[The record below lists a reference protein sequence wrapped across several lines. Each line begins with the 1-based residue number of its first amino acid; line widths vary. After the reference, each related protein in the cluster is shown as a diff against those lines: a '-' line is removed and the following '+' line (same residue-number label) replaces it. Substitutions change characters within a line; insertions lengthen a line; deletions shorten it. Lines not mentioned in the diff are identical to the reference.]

1 MPPRHILTPRI
12 RPASM
17 TGTTPT
23 HWRTR
28 VITILARTLGE
39 AIPTRSAPDPASIR
53 RLIVIKPASLG
64 DVILASPAVAT
75 LRRAFPNAHLTL
87 ATGQWSL
94 PAARGIL
101 GVDAIQDLGT
111 FGTPGRFGIRDL
123 PEAVARFRA
132 GRHDLAIVLDRS
144 PLVAVVPLLAGIPH
158 RAGIDSAG
166 RGFAHTIR
174 IPWASRI
181 HEADLYQSVAH
192 AVTSRSAQEPDA
204 SEARLE
210 FQPTPDA
217 TAIADRLWSASGL
230 DDRADA
236 TGTAPVVVVHP
247 GGASNPGM
255 TLAAKRWPADRFAT
269 VIRTLIARGVRVVLV
284 GHTSDAQIVA
294 DVRRALEPSGAV
306 PAPLPGTGVIDL
318 SSDAD
323 LATLAALIRRADA
336 YLGNDSVPLHLA
348 VAMGTPAVAVY
359 GPTDPRVYGPWAPAG
374 GLYAGKGIGIVDPGA
389 CSQVRTFHP
398 GPLDACPG
406 CRCIDRIDA
415 ATVTNAVLN
424 LLGR

>member
-1 MPPRHILTPRI
+1 
-12 RPASM
+12 M

-23 HWRTR
+23 HCRTR
-28 VITILARTLGE
+28 VITLLARALSSG
-39 AIPTRSAPDPASIR
+39 IPTRSAPDPASIR
-53 RLIVIKPASLG
+53 RLIIIKPASLG
-64 DVILASPAVAT
+64 DVILSSPAIAT
-75 LRRAFPNAHLTL
+75 LRRAFPKAHLTL

-94 PAARGIL
+94 PAARGIP

-123 PEAVARFRA
+123 PGAVARFRA

-144 PLVAVVPLLAGIPH
+144 TLVAVAPLLAGIPH

-174 IPWASRI
+174 IPWVIRI

-192 AVTSRSAQEPDA
+192 AATSRSAVATDPG
-204 SEARLE
+204 EARLE
-210 FQPTPDA
+210 FRPTTDA
-217 TAIADRLWSASGL
+217 KAIADRLWSVSGL
-230 DDRADA
+230 TDRADA
-236 TGTAPVVVVHP
+236 THAAPIVVVHP

-269 VIRTLIARGVRVVLV
+269 VIRALIARGIRVVLV
-284 GHTSDAQIVA
+284 GHTSDARIVA
-294 DVRRALEPSGAV
+294 DVRHALEPSGASP
-306 PAPLPGTGVIDL
+306 PALPGTPIFDL
-318 SSDAD
+318 SGDAD
-323 LATLAALIRRADA
+323 LATLAALIGRADA

-359 GPTDPRVYGPWAPAG
+359 GPTDPRVYGPWAPVG
-374 GLYAGKGIGIVDPGA
+374 GTYAGKGIGIVDPGA
-389 CSQVRTFHP
+389 CSQVRAFRP
-398 GPLDACPG
+398 GPVDACPG

-415 ATVTNAVLN
+415 TTVTNAVLH
-424 LLGR
+424 LLGSE

>member
-1 MPPRHILTPRI
+1 
-12 RPASM
+12 M
-17 TGTTPT
+17 TGTIPT
-23 HWRTR
+23 LWRTR
-28 VITILARTLGE
+28 VITLLARTLGA
-39 AIPTRSAPDPASIR
+39 AIPVRLAPDPASIH

-64 DVILASPAVAT
+64 DVILAGPAVAT

-94 PAARGIL
+94 PASRGIP
-101 GVDAIQDLGT
+101 GVDAIQDLGI

-123 PEAVARFRA
+123 PGAVARFRA

-144 PLVAVVPLLAGIPH
+144 PLVAIAPLLAGIPH

-174 IPWASRI
+174 IPWARRI

-192 AVTSRSAQEPDA
+192 AVTRQSAGAPTA

-217 TAIADRLWSASGL
+217 TAIADQLWIASGL
-230 DDRADA
+230 GDRAADA
-236 TGTAPVVVVHP
+236 SHIAPVVIVHP

-255 TLAAKRWPADRFAT
+255 TLAAKRWPAERFAT

-284 GHTSDAQIVA
+284 GHPSDAQTVA
-294 DVRRALEPSGAV
+294 DVRRAVEPSV
-306 PAPLPGTGVIDL
+306 DTPAPLPGTGVIDL
-318 SSDAD
+318 SGDAD
-323 LATLAALIRRADA
+323 LATLAALIGRADA
-336 YLGNDSVPLHLA
+336 FLGNDSVPLHLA

-359 GPTDPRVYGPWAPAG
+359 GPTDPRVYGPWAPAA

-389 CSQVRTFHP
+389 CSQARTFRP
-398 GPLDACPG
+398 GPLDACLG

-415 ATVTNAVLN
+415 TTVTNAVLH